1 MGVAVVG
8 GYSESCLVMAGILWD
23 DEFVLKKP
31 PEMPGSQSVASCL
44 SSVAPSHLGKNRIQC
59 GCDGGRK
66 DGPGWAPFQLS
77 F

>member
-1 MGVAVVG
+1 MGVG

-23 DEFVLKKP
+23 DEFVPKKP

-44 SSVAPSHLGKNRIQC
+44 SSVAPWQKQDPMWLRWGER
-59 GCDGGRK
+59 RK
-66 DGPGWAPFQLS
+66 DGPGWALFQLS